1 MSEDTQR
8 NFRSVYYEKVGFRG
22 VEEKKSL
29 EILLKD
35 DRWDIE
41 KLCTFCQRFPLPSMY
56 RILVWKVLLGILPPH
71 QETHPVVMVY
81 RREQYDD
88 VHHALEVIRFINES
102 TPKTEVFLYMY
113 QLETGKLSRSQRYTM
128 EPQDEVF
135 LAIAGEVEEMVD
147 NEVDCYWLIKNFVH
161 HLNTKFRDSHQ
172 PLQKGFEHYLNIEDS
187 RLVTHLKA
195 CGALDKLPYNLWF
208 RKCFAGC
215 LPPSSL
221 QRVWDK
227 LVSGSCKIL
236 VFVAVEIL
244 LTFKMKVMALNNAE
258 SINEFLQKI
267 PEDNTD
273 PIVNKAIDLWH
284 KHCGIPAHSV

>member
-35 DRWDIE
+35 DKWDIE

-71 QETHPVVMVY
+71 QETHPEVMVY
-81 RREQYDD
+81 RREQYND
-88 VHHALEVIRFINES
+88 VYHALEVIRLINES
-102 TPKTEVFLYMY
+102 TPKTDVFFYMY
-113 QLETGKLSRSQRYTM
+113 QLETGKLSRSQKYTM
-128 EPQDEVF
+128 
-135 LAIAGEVEEMVD
+135 
-147 NEVDCYWLIKNFVH
+147 
-161 HLNTKFRDSHQ
+161 
-172 PLQKGFEHYLNIEDS
+172 QKGFEHYLNIEDG
-187 RLVTHLKA
+187 RLVSHLKA
-195 CGALDKLPYNLWF
+195 CSALEKLPYDLWF

-215 LPPSSL
+215 LPPSTL
-221 QRVWDK
+221 QRIWDK

-236 VFVAVEIL
+236 LFVAVEIL
-244 LTFKMKVMALNNAE
+244 LTFKMKVMALNNTE

-284 KHCGIPAHSV
+284 KHCGIPAHSL